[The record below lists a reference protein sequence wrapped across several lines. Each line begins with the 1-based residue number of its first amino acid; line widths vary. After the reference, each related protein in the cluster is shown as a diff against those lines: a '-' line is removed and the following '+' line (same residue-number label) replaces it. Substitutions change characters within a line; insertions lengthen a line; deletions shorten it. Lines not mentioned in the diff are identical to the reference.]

1 METGFHIRAANWQA
15 DSKALGLVRRR
26 VFVDEQKVPEALE
39 WDGLDDES
47 YHVLATDTAGR
58 PIGTGRIKA
67 NGHIGRMAVITPFR
81 SQGVGSA
88 ILAALLNYARQQRYP
103 AVYLHAQTTAIPF
116 YEKYGFVVSS
126 DEFMDAGIAHRSMRY
141 APDTF

>member
-1 METGFHIRAANWQA
+1 MSTKFHIRAASWQV
-15 DSKALGLVRRR
+15 DSKLLGQVRRR
-26 VFVDEQKVPEALE
+26 VFVEEQKVPEVLE
-39 WDGLDDES
+39 WDGFDDDC

-67 NGHIGRMAVITPFR
+67 DGHIGRMAVIAQFR
-81 SQGVGSA
+81 GQGAGSL
-88 ILAALLNYARQQRYP
+88 ILAALLDYAGQQHYRK
-103 AVYLHAQTTAIPF
+103 VYLHAQTSAIPF